1 VILRTHR
8 GLGVREHGER
18 SYGGL
23 SIEGKTEL
31 WARWRAGES
40 MSDIG
45 RALGKHPGSIYTLL
59 LVQGGIARA
68 PRRRAEV
75 ALMSGEREHISRGL
89 AAEQSIREIA
99 RELHRPASTVSREI
113 ARNGGR
119 GQYRAVAADKRA
131 WRRAERPKP
140 CRLALEPKLSAVV
153 AAKLELDWSPQQIAG
168 SLKRDYPLDRRMH
181 ISHETIYRTLY
192 VQARGALKKELV
204 AHLRRHHPIRRS
216 RRYSASN
223 DARGGIPDAVSIAL
237 RPASVEDR
245 AIPGHWEGDLLAGAK
260 NTHIATLVER
270 QSRFVQLIK
279 VEGKDTE
286 SVVRALM
293 RHVQRLP
300 EGLMASLTW
309 DRGTEMAEH
318 KRFTVATDIAVYFC
332 DPRSPWQRGTNENTN
347 ALLRQYFPKGTDLSK
362 FTQAE
367 LNAIA
372 LRLNTRPRKTLGFT
386 TPAEKLA
393 SSVAPTA

>member
-1 VILRTHR
+1 
-8 GLGVREHGER
+8 
-18 SYGGL
+18 
-23 SIEGKTEL
+23 
-31 WARWRAGES
+31 

-45 RALGKHPGSIYTLL
+45 RAFGKHPGSIYTLL
-59 LVQGGIARA
+59 SVQGGIARA
-68 PRRRAEV
+68 PRRRAEG
-75 ALMSGEREHISRGL
+75 ALMNAEREHISRGL
-89 AAEQSIREIA
+89 AAERSIREIA
-99 RELHRPASTVSREI
+99 RGLQRPASTVSREI

-119 GQYRAVAADKRA
+119 AHYRAVLADKRA

-140 CRLALEPKLSAVV
+140 CRLALEPELCADV

-168 SLKRDYPLDRRMH
+168 SLKLEYPLDRRMH

-216 RRYSASN
+216 RRYSAAA
-223 DARGGIPDAVSIAL
+223 DARGKIVDAVSIAL
-237 RPASVEDR
+237 RPAAVEDR
-245 AIPGHWEGDLLAGAK
+245 AIPGHWEGDLLAGSK

-286 SVVRALM
+286 TVVRALT

-309 DRGTEMAEH
+309 DRGTEMAQH
-318 KRFTVATDIAVYFC
+318 KLFTVATDVAVYFC
-332 DPRSPWQRGTNENTN
+332 DPQSPWQRGTNENTN
-347 ALLRQYFPKGTDLSK
+347 GLLRQYFPKGTDLSA
-362 FTQAE
+362 FTQTE

-372 LRLNTRPRKTLGFT
+372 LRLNTRPRKTLGYT

-393 SSVAPTA
+393 SSVATIG